1 MPNKILFVE
10 DYAGLL
16 KVLRLTFEL
25 EMPDREL
32 FTATDGNTMCCQLRT
47 ELPK

>member
-1 MPNKILFVE
+1 MANKILFAE
-10 DYAGLL
+10 DDADLL

-25 EMPDREL
+25 EMPDCEL
-32 FTATDGNTMCCQLRT
+32 RA